1 MLQSYSGNDCVTDV
15 VEKYANMVY
24 KLAFARVK
32 NKNDA
37 DDIFQEVFLT
47 FVRRKPKFENEEH
60 EKAWFIRVTINCSKD
75 FWKSQSRRNHDE
87 LDENIEGATPEEEIL
102 SEYLDKLPEDYRVIV
117 HLFYYE
123 DMSTKDIAKATYKK
137 ESTVRMALTRARRLL
152 KEFMEG
158 DETDA

>member
-1 MLQSYSGNDCVTDV
+1 MLQSSSGNDCDITV

-32 NKNDA
+32 NRNDA

-47 FVRRKPKFENEEH
+47 FVRRNPKFENEEH

-75 FWKSQSRRNHDE
+75 FWKYQNRRNHDE
-87 LDENIEGATPEEEIL
+87 LNENIEGETPEEEIL
-102 SEYLDKLPEDYRVIV
+102 TEYLDKLPEDYRIII

-123 DMSTKDIAKATYKK
+123 DMPTKDIAKAMAKK
-137 ESTVRMALTRARRLL
+137 ESTIRMALTRARRML

-158 DETDA
+158 DEADA